1 MKSKILIVSYLL
13 FIHVLYTAKAQSPVL
28 EPFTY
33 SFDFESGS
41 VGSWSSYPPAQDI
54 AYDPTIWVKKIPDF
68 SKNLSLVREI
78 TPNYQIEYIFGV
90 RKKVDIYVDQSS
102 SLLFNY
108 YVKNRFSAESIRVKF
123 GFEDGTNIEENIQ
136 YNHQLTG
143 AKCEIKFSELIP
155 KGEIKHLR
163 GIAFL
168 VVCPKADP
176 EALLRFAI
184 DDVKISGKRAKNW
197 VVESPEVYKL
207 DEWKDFISARH
218 FKEGDKLFFSG
229 KIPFTAKSAKVSLS
243 RALTGENSKTYSMVQ
258 NGTRQWKVNLPLN
271 SAGFWRATF
280 SASDNKGNSIST
292 SLVYLVKPG
301 SAPKGHPRLFISPGD
316 EQKILDK
323 TTSGHLGKVWQN
335 FLKET
340 KTKRNNYNVDDF
352 NYNLDV
358 FDETYWLPTYS
369 GYVTAIRAPAGYV
382 RDNAI
387 EYALTQHPEAGE
399 AARLGLLKMAEWP
412 SYVHPHILN
421 QGQFTY
427 WPVGLVLIDLALGYD
442 FVYNK
447 LSSSERN
454 KIAETLYNKGVIP
467 IFKEYV
473 RDNRV
478 SGNTSNWISH
488 VTGGGILSAVA
499 IMNEYPDRALEP
511 YLTGMI
517 LKLGKFINKTFGR
530 DGAYG
535 EGYSYHNFTMQTLS
549 EIMSVLGRNFGIRF
563 PKKIAS
569 SYLYLIYQMNR
580 ASGNILDFGDTSDKL
595 IPMSNFAYL
604 IGKYRDPYLKWL
616 YDLSP
621 GNSDKDLFFLDET
634 VIAKNPE
641 NLPLVKHFRDVGT
654 VVFRSGFTNDD
665 FIFVFRCGPFFNHQ
679 HFDQGSFFLSDL
691 GQEFITEAGRTNY
704 YNDPW
709 YQKLFIQ
716 AGAHSTILA
725 NDNPE
730 SQRAG
735 DLLNDVEAWNDY
747 AQITDFFEFE
757 AGAFV
762 SGDLTKIYKGK
773 FKKLSRNILYIKPK
787 TIVLIDRGIGANGE
801 NRMNLRFHAP
811 MKNNISI
818 EGNTARIKRGE
829 STLFINTI
837 FPDNY
842 TQEVLKRPLTLDEFN
857 KENIITMTARGFLQL
872 SSDSNS
878 FVNILTTT
886 KDVISNLDTKSST
899 GYVQFTID
907 KHIYYIN
914 NQDEKFFNIGE
925 IKTDALV
932 YSSRGKSFIALKVKN
947 ISKGSKN
954 IFTANSPVSISM
966 KHGNEST
973 IKYSAP
979 QNTEIS
985 FYTNT
990 KPQKIELNGKLETSW
1005 KYDNLSIEL
1014 NIPKGDGNIQI
1025 FE

>member
-1 MKSKILIVSYLL
+1 MKSKILIISYLL

-28 EPFTY
+28 ENFTY

-41 VGSWSSYPPAQDI
+41 VGSWSSYPPSQDI
-54 AYDPTIWVKKIPDF
+54 AYDPTIWVKKIPAF

-102 SLLFNY
+102 SLVFNY
-108 YVKNRFSAESIRVKF
+108 YLKNRFSAESIRVKF
-123 GFEDGTNIEENIQ
+123 GFEDGTNIEKNIPH
-136 YNHQLTG
+136 NHQMTG

-155 KGEIKHLR
+155 KGESKRLR
-163 GIAFL
+163 GVAFL

-184 DDVKISGKRAKNW
+184 DDVKINGKRAKNW

-207 DEWKDFISARH
+207 DEWTDFISARH
-218 FKEGDKLFFSG
+218 YKEGDKLAFSG
-229 KIPFTAKSAKVSLS
+229 KIPFKAKSAKVSLS
-243 RALTGENSKTYSMVQ
+243 RVLTGENSKTYSMNKNESQ
-258 NGTRQWKVNLPLN
+258 QWEVDLPLN

-301 SAPKGHPRLFISPGD
+301 SAPQGHPRLFISPGD

-323 TTSGHLGKVWQN
+323 TTSGHLREVWQS

-340 KTKRNNYNVDDF
+340 KAKRDNYNVDDF

-358 FDETYWLPTYS
+358 YDEVYWLPTYT
-369 GYVTAIRAPAGYV
+369 GYAGAIRTPASYI

-387 EYALTQHPEAGE
+387 EFALTRHQEAGE
-399 AARLGLLKMAEWP
+399 AARQALLKMTAWP

-427 WPVGLVLIDLALGYD
+427 WPVGLVLSDMALGYD
-442 FVYNK
+442 FIYNN
-447 LSSSERN
+447 LSSSERDE
-454 KIAETLYNKGVIP
+454 IAETLYNKGVIP

-488 VTGGGILSAVA
+488 VTGGGILAAVA
-499 IMNEYPDRALEP
+499 IMDEYSDRDLEP

-517 LKLGKFINKTFGR
+517 LKLGGFINKTFGR
-530 DGAYG
+530 DGDYG

-549 EIMSVLGRNFGIRF
+549 EIMSVLDRNFGIRF
-563 PKKIAS
+563 PEEIAA
-569 SYLYLIYQMNR
+569 SYLYLIYQMNQ
-580 ASGNILDFGDTSDKL
+580 ATGNILDFGDTSDKL

-616 YDLSP
+616 YDISP
-621 GNSDKDLFFLDET
+621 GKTDKDLFFLDET
-634 VIAKNPE
+634 VITRNPKT
-641 NLPLVKHFRDVGT
+641 LPFIKHFRDIGT
-654 VVFRSGFTNDD
+654 VIFRSGFTNDD
-665 FIFVFRCGPFFNHQ
+665 FIFVFRCGPFYNHQ

-691 GQEFITEAGRTNY
+691 GEEFITEAGRTHY

-716 AGAHSTILA
+716 AGAHSTILV
-725 NDNPE
+725 NGNPE

-747 AQITDFFEFE
+747 AQMTDFIEFD
-757 AGAFV
+757 AGAFA

-773 FKKLSRNILYIKPK
+773 FKNLSRNILYIKPN
-787 TIVLIDRGIGANGE
+787 TIVLIDRGIGANE
-801 NRMNLRFHAP
+801 ETRMNLRFHAP
-811 MKNNISI
+811 LKKNISI
-818 EGNTARIKRGE
+818 EGNTARIKRNK

-842 TQEVLKRPLTLDEFN
+842 AIEVLKRPLTLDEFN
-857 KENIITMTARGFLQL
+857 KEDIIKLTARGFLQL
-872 SSDSNS
+872 TTDSNS
-878 FVNILTTT
+878 FVNVLTTT
-886 KDVISNLDTKSST
+886 KDIISNLDTKSST
-899 GYVQFTID
+899 DYIQFKID

-914 NQDEKFFNIGE
+914 NRDDNFFNNGN

-932 YSSRGKSFIALKVKN
+932 YSSQEKFFIALKVKN
-947 ISKGSKN
+947 IFKGSKN
-954 IFTANSPVSISM
+954 IFAANSRISISM
-966 KHGNEST
+966 KHGIET
-973 IKYSAP
+973 IIKYSAP

-985 FYTNT
+985 FYANT
-990 KPQKIELNGKLETSW
+990 KPQKIELNGKLETNW
-1005 KYDNLSIEL
+1005 KYDNLSIKM
-1014 NIPKGDGNIQI
+1014 NIPKGEGNILI
-1025 FE
+1025 F